1 MKNTATYQNL
11 SFTEA
16 KTYLFATLFVA
27 GNIILPQLA
36 HFVPNGGPM
45 LLPIYFFTL
54 IAAYKYGIRTGML
67 TAILSPVINSL
78 LFGMP
83 VVAMLPIILI
93 KSSLLAIAA
102 AVIARSAQHTEA
114 TPSPTQ
120 LVIDPP
126 SLRGATRRS
135 KLNVP
140 SLRGA
145 QRRSNPLIVRTPLF
159 ITLLIIVLSYQL
171 VGTLIEWAFVKDFF
185 VAVQDFRIGLPGM
198 ALQVVGGWL
207 ILTRFRG

>member
-1 MKNTATYQNL
+1 MKTTATYHNL

-54 IAAYKYGIRTGML
+54 IAAYKFGIRTGML

-83 VVAMLPIILI
+83 AAAMLPIILI

-102 AVIARSAQHTEA
+102 S
-114 TPSPTQ
+114 
-120 LVIDPP
+120 

-135 KLNVP
+135 NLIETALSKINVP
-140 SLRGA
+140 SLRGGKA
-145 QRRSNPLIVRTPLF
+145 AEATPSNTHMI

-198 ALQVVGGWL
+198 ALQVVGGW
-207 ILTRFRG
+207 ILLSAVNSQQSTVDRKSGL

>member
-1 MKNTATYQNL
+1 MKTTTTLQNL

-36 HFVPNGGPM
+36 HFIPNGGPM

-54 IAAYKYGIRTGML
+54 IAAYKFGIRTGLL
-67 TAILSPVINSL
+67 TAVLSPVINSL

-83 VVAMLPIILI
+83 MLAMLPIILI

-102 AVIARSAQHTEA
+102 AYAAQYFKKASILTLIA
-114 TPSPTQ
+114 
-120 LVIDPP
+120 V
-126 SLRGATRRS
+126 
-135 KLNVP
+135 
-140 SLRGA
+140 
-145 QRRSNPLIVRTPLF
+145 
-159 ITLLIIVLSYQL
+159 VLSYQF
-171 VGTLIEWAFVKDFF
+171 VGTLIEWAIVKDFI

-198 ALQVVGGWL
+198 ALQVIGGWL
-207 ILTRFRG
+207 ILRQTSNV

>member
-1 MKNTATYQNL
+1 MKTTATYYNL
-11 SFTEA
+11 SFADA
-16 KTYLFATLFVA
+16 KTYLFASLFVA

-54 IAAYKYGIRTGML
+54 IAAYKFGIRTGML

-83 VVAMLPIILI
+83 MLAMLPIILI

-102 AVIARSAQHTEA
+102 S
-114 TPSPTQ
+114 
-120 LVIDPP
+120 
-126 SLRGATRRS
+126 SLRGSTLLS

-159 ITLLIIVLSYQL
+159 IKLLIIVLSYQF

-185 VAVQDFRIGLPGM
+185 VAAQDFRIGLPGM
-198 ALQVVGGWL
+198 ALQVVGGWM
-207 ILTRFRG
+207 ILKSPDARRRTGNSE

>member
-1 MKNTATYQNL
+1 MKTTATYHNL

-54 IAAYKYGIRTGML
+54 IAAYKFGIRTGML

-83 VVAMLPIILI
+83 MLAMLPIILI

-102 AVIARSAQHTEA
+102 AVIARSAQRTEA
-114 TPSPTQ
+114 TPSKTQ
-120 LVIDPP
+120 LVIDP
-126 SLRGATRRS
+126 
-135 KLNVP
+135 P

-159 ITLLIIVLSYQL
+159 IKLLIIVLSYQL

-185 VAVQDFRIGLPGM
+185 IAVQDFRIGLPGM